1 MHPIIISAFLTCVLI
16 LASLGYPE
24 TSYASEETV
33 SGQSQSGG
41 PLKRLVSR
49 FSSTRESLMLSA
61 ICDPGTITLKKGQ
74 AGCARCPSF
83 TGQSGDAGG
92 FSIENIIT
100 GIFLKPNTSEALL
113 NMTGCESRA
122 NASGGLVLLRQGKGG
137 WNRIWYRPGDQL
149 TDCLNFR
156 TTRNVQSLLCNRSD
170 VAQGIENGELVWVSL
185 DENGV
190 KVSPLMSWYDN
201 IQRNPRE
208 LVVVYPSRMFRSDF
222 NQDGRSDVR
231 ITFRLLEHRIPTK
244 YSGALD
250 AIEQGYQVPEAQK
263 LGVIYLFDGLNLVV
277 HPNSEK
283 AVDTIRDLLDR
294 HTEKH

>member
-1 MHPIIISAFLTCVLI
+1 
-16 LASLGYPE
+16 
-24 TSYASEETV
+24 
-33 SGQSQSGG
+33 
-41 PLKRLVSR
+41 
-49 FSSTRESLMLSA
+49 
-61 ICDPGTITLKKGQ
+61 
-74 AGCARCPSF
+74 
-83 TGQSGDAGG
+83 
-92 FSIENIIT
+92 
-100 GIFLKPNTSEALL
+100 
-113 NMTGCESRA
+113 
-122 NASGGLVLLRQGKGG
+122 
-137 WNRIWYRPGDQL
+137 
-149 TDCLNFR
+149 
-156 TTRNVQSLLCNRSD
+156 
-170 VAQGIENGELVWVSL
+170 
-185 DENGV
+185 V

-283 AVDTIRDLLDR
+283 AVDTIRDLLNR